1 MLLGSHELRLPAK
14 SKAPLSLVIG
24 SFTWLQ
30 TYADVCRRML
40 TYADVC
46 SRMQVACQEQDSS
59 MSLVILSWGSKQHTP
74 QRQTRGGGDIGGGG
88 GGGGD
93 GGGAY
98 WVLGST
104 RGVAVRAPPAVG
116 APSATSPRKASW
128 GTSLGGLAES
138 LTSMLR
144 TKPLCY

>member
-1 MLLGSHELRLPAK
+1 
-14 SKAPLSLVIG
+14 
-24 SFTWLQ
+24 
-30 TYADVCRRML
+30 
-40 TYADVC
+40 
-46 SRMQVACQEQDSS
+46 MQVACQEQDSS
-59 MSLVILSWGSKQHTP
+59 MSLVILSWGSKQHAP

-88 GGGGD
+88 SGGGGD

-104 RGVAVRAPPAVG
+104 RGAAVG
-116 APSATSPRKASW
+116 ALSAVAAASATSPRKASW